1 MKPTI
6 KALTLLLTL
15 AAIFTALHAAYVSDV
30 REPEQWDETIGVVDS
45 L

>member
-6 KALTLLLTL
+6 KAVALLLTL
-15 AAIFTALHAAYVSDV
+15 VAIFTALHAAYVSDV
-30 REPEQWDETIGVVDS
+30 REPEQWDETIMIVDS